1 MKAISVAVIAILAAA
16 AMAITISGC
25 TDTTC
30 TNCTAQPSVAEGCT
44 SLSGASS
51 KAVCSGDNVT
61 VTGYTNSDCS
71 GTGSGALSY
80 KTGCSVI
87 GSASIKV
94 SCGASASAVVVAV
107 AAIVAALLF

>member
-1 MKAISVAVIAILAAA
+1 MKAITVAVIAVLAAA
-16 AMAITISGC
+16 AMAISIDLC

-30 TNCTAQPSVAEGCT
+30 TNCTAQPAVAEGCT

-51 KAVCSGDNVT
+51 KAVCSGDNIT
-61 VTGYTNSDCS
+61 VTAFANSDCS
-71 GTGSGALSY
+71 GSGLAALSY
-80 KTGCSVI
+80 KTGCTVI
-87 GSASIKV
+87 GTVSTKI